1 MDDIHEDII
10 LAILTKC
17 DVVTILIF
25 EQVRCTVITDQIKTQ
40 LIDEH

>member
-1 MDDIHEDII
+1 MLKIDDIPEDII

-25 EQVRCTVITDQIKTQ
+25 EQVRCTVI
-40 LIDEH
+40 ID